1 MKIVYIAGPYRAKTK
16 LGIIRN
22 ILKARKVAKWC
33 WEAGYAVICPHS
45 NSALFDGCAT
55 DEVFLE
61 GGLKLLECADIM
73 VVLPG
78 WEKSQ
83 GTLAEL
89 EYAKEHSIPIIFRG
103 WLSGLEK

>member
-33 WEAGYAVICPHS
+33 WKAGYTVICPHT
-45 NSALFDGCAT
+45 NSGLMDGCAT
-55 DEVFLE
+55 DEVFLK
-61 GGLKLLECADIM
+61 GGLDLLECAKLM
-73 VVLPG
+73 VVLKG

-83 GTLAEL
+83 GTIAEI
-89 EYAKEHSIPIIFRG
+89 EFAKEKGIPITYEG
-103 WLSGLEK
+103 